1 MTYRTR
7 SGKQFVVV
15 STGTGPDNALVGFA
29 IDGAAA
35 TQ

>member
-1 MTYRTR
+1 
-7 SGKQFVVV
+7 VVV
-15 STGTGPDNALVGFA
+15 STGSGPDNALVGFA